1 MSKKSYRISAE
12 IKQET
17 LHKLKTENISVK
29 QLAEQYGISEATI
42 YSWLKKKVSG
52 VVSMRDH
59 LKVVKENQHLKELL
73 GQTILSMSMEQKR
86 G

>member
-1 MSKKSYRISAE
+1 MSQKTYRVSLE
-12 IKQET
+12 IKQEI
-17 LHKLKTENISVK
+17 LRKLKTENISVK
-29 QLAEQYGISEATI
+29 ELAANYGISEGTI

-73 GQTILSMSMEQKR
+73 GQTLLSMSMEQKK

>member
-1 MSKKSYRISAE
+1 MSQKTYRISSE
-12 IKQET
+12 IKQEI
-17 LHKLKTENISVK
+17 LQKLKTENISVK
-29 QLAEQYGISEATI
+29 QLAEQYGLSEGTI

-59 LKVVKENQHLKELL
+59 LKVIKENQHLKELL
-73 GQTILSMSMEQKR
+73 GQTILSMSMEQKK